1 MNFKDITIGIVSFK
15 SEKVIFN
22 CLNSIKK
29 IKKII
34 ILDNSNDLRLKKK
47 IKKIYPFVDFI
58 LSSKNMGF
66 GYGNNIIISK
76 CKTDYLF
83 LLSPD
88 TVLGKNC
95 EFELLKAI
103 RKLKKKF
110 SIIAPN
116 ANKKNLSSN
125 KGKSD
130 KKSLLLTEVDY
141 VKGFAMLLNKISIKK
156 IGKFDEK
163 IFLYLE
169 EIDLC
174 KRLKGK
180 RQKIFICNNAQIKH
194 LGAKSSNI
202 GTEYDKVRN
211 WHWIWSKFYFNK
223 KHHGYLIAII
233 SGLPTFISALVK
245 FFIYFFIN
253 KKKRDTYFYRMFG
266 FLSALIGRNSFLR
279 PNLDN

>member
-1 MNFKDITIGIVSFK
+1 
-15 SEKVIFN
+15 
-22 CLNSIKK
+22 
-29 IKKII
+29 
-34 ILDNSNDLRLKKK
+34 
-47 IKKIYPFVDFI
+47 
-58 LSSKNMGF
+58 MGF
-66 GYGNNIIISK
+66 GYGNNIILSK

-103 RKLKKKF
+103 KKLKKNF
-110 SIIAPN
+110 SIIAPSVN
-116 ANKKNLSSN
+116 NKILSSN
-125 KGKSD
+125 KDKSN
-130 KKSLLLTEVDY
+130 KSTLLTEVEY

-174 KRLKGK
+174 KRLKDK
-180 RQKIFICNNAQIKH
+180 RKKIFICNNAKVKH
-194 LGAKSSNI
+194 LGARSSHI
-202 GTEYDKVRN
+202 GAEYDKVRN

-233 SGLPTFISALVK
+233 SGLPSFISALVK
-245 FFIYFFIN
+245 FSLYSFTN
-253 KKKRDTYFYRMFG
+253 KKKKDTYFYRMFG
-266 FLSALIGRNSFLR
+266 FVSALIGRNSFLR

>member
-1 MNFKDITIGIVSFK
+1 MNFNNITIGIVSFK

-34 ILDNSNDLRLKKK
+34 ILDNSNDFRLKKK

-66 GYGNNIIISK
+66 GYGNNIILSK

-88 TVLGKNC
+88 TILGKNC

-103 RKLKKKF
+103 KKLKKKF

-116 ANKKNLSSN
+116 ANNISLISN
-125 KGKSD
+125 KGKSN
-130 KKSLLLTEVDY
+130 KSVLLTEVEY
-141 VKGFAMLLNKISIKK
+141 VKGFAMLLNKININK

-174 KRLKGK
+174 KRLKEK
-180 RQKIFICNNAQIKH
+180 SQKIFICNNAQIKH
-194 LGAKSSNI
+194 LGARSSNI
-202 GTEYDKVRN
+202 GFEYDKVRN

-233 SGLPTFISALVK
+233 SGLPTFISALAK
-245 FFIYFFIN
+245 FGIYFFIN
-253 KKKRDTYFYRMFG
+253 RKKRDTYFYRMFG
-266 FLSALIGRNSFLR
+266 FVSALTGKNSFLR

>member
-1 MNFKDITIGIVSFK
+1 MNFNNITIGIVSFK

-66 GYGNNIIISK
+66 GHGNNIIISK

-95 EFELLKAI
+95 ELELLKAI
-103 RKLKKKF
+103 KKLKKKF
-110 SIIAPN
+110 SIIAPSAGN
-116 ANKKNLSSN
+116 KNLSF
-125 KGKSD
+125 
-130 KKSLLLTEVDY
+130 KKSKLNKSILLTEVEY
-141 VKGFAMLLNKISIKK
+141 VKGFAMLLNKINIKK

-174 KRLKGK
+174 KRLKDNS
-180 RQKIFICNNAQIKH
+180 QKIFICNNAEIKH
-194 LGAKSSNI
+194 LGAKSSDI
-202 GTEYDKVRN
+202 GSEYDKVRN

-233 SGLPTFISALVK
+233 SGLPTFISALSK
-245 FFIYFFIN
+245 FSIYFFIN
-253 KKKRDTYFYRMFG
+253 KKKSDTYYYRMFG
-266 FLSALIGRNSFLR
+266 FVSALIGRNSFLR
-279 PNLDN
+279 PNLNN

>member
-1 MNFKDITIGIVSFK
+1 MNFNDITIGIVSFK

-34 ILDNSNDLRLKKK
+34 ILDNAKDLRLKKK

-66 GYGNNIIISK
+66 GHGNNIIINK

-95 EFELLKAI
+95 ETELLKAI
-103 RKLKKKF
+103 KKLKKKF
-110 SIIAPN
+110 SIIAPSTDN
-116 ANKKNLSSN
+116 KSLSFKKGKLNKKSV
-125 KGKSD
+125 
-130 KKSLLLTEVDY
+130 LLTEVEY

-174 KRLKGK
+174 KRLKNK
-180 RQKIFICNNAQIKH
+180 NHKIFICDNAQVKH
-194 LGAKSSNI
+194 LGARSSNI
-202 GTEYDKVRN
+202 GFEYDKVRN

-245 FFIYFFIN
+245 FGIYFFIN
-253 KKKRDTYFYRMFG
+253 RKKRDTYFYRMFG
-266 FLSALIGRNSFLR
+266 FVSAVIGKNSFLR